1 MGNRMRSDTIIYLIA
16 GIAVWLLLF
25 LIDLPFIGDLVG
37 VARLFLFAVLVVVP
51 LPLALITSTDELI
64 APWPLR
70 TAGAVYGPAAV
81 CVVASMLLPPGDLAA
96 LLTLPWLLFSGLV
109 ALAGLAHFLAHR
121 FSSAPQLCIAAG
133 LLYMPVGGVWFT
145 LSRLGA
151 NPLGFGDTIVLLTAV
166 HFHYAGYALPILAG
180 WTGRWLARKVPKS
193 MHLFRYV
200 AAGVVAGMALVAA
213 GITVTALTGSLLL
226 EGAAVAVLA
235 LSVLALSALL
245 LRHVL
250 AAVMDPL
257 ARLLLLLSALSPFVS
272 MLFALAYVGGRL
284 SGAWQ
289 LTITE
294 MIGWHGWLNAAGLVL
309 CGLLAWL
316 LWRPTTQV

>member
-1 MGNRMRSDTIIYLIA
+1 MGNPMRSDTIIYFIA

-25 LIDLPFIGDLVG
+25 LIDLPFIGDLSG
-37 VARLFLFAVLVVVP
+37 AARLFLFAVLVVAP
-51 LPLALITSTDELI
+51 LPLPLIASADELT

-70 TAGAVYGPAAV
+70 TARAAYGPAAV

-96 LLTLPWLLFSGLV
+96 LLTLPWLLFGGLV
-109 ALAGLAHFLAHR
+109 ALAGLAHFLAYR
-121 FSSAPQLCIAAG
+121 FSSAPELCIAAG
-133 LLYMPVGGVWFT
+133 LLYLPVGAIWFT

-151 NPLGFGDTIVLLTAV
+151 NPLNFGDTIVLLTAV

-180 WTGRWLARKVPKS
+180 WTGRWLARNAPAS
-193 MHLFRYV
+193 MRLFRYM

-213 GITVTALTGSLLL
+213 GITITALTGSLLL
-226 EGAAVAVLA
+226 EGAAVVVLA
-235 LSVLALSALL
+235 LSVLALAALL
-245 LRHVL
+245 LRHVV
-250 AAVMDPL
+250 AAVTNPV
-257 ARLLLLLSALSPFVS
+257 ARLLMLLSALSPFVS

-289 LTITE
+289 ITIAE
-294 MIGWHGWLNAAGLVL
+294 MIGWHGWLNATGLVL

-316 LWRPTTQV
+316 RWRPTTRV

>member
-1 MGNRMRSDTIIYLIA
+1 MRSDTKIYFIA

-25 LIDLPFIGDLVG
+25 FIDLPFIGDLAE
-37 VARLFLFAVLVVVP
+37 VARLFLFAVLVIAP
-51 LPLALITSTDELI
+51 LPLALITSADEQS

-70 TAGAVYGPAAV
+70 AARAVYGPAAV
-81 CVVASMLLPPGDLAA
+81 FVVMSMLLPPGDLAA
-96 LLTLPWLLFSGLV
+96 LLTLPWLAFTGLV
-109 ALAGLAHFLAHR
+109 ALTGLSRFLAHR
-121 FSSAPQLCIAAG
+121 FSSAPELCIAAG
-133 LLYMPVGGVWFT
+133 LLYLPVGGIWFT

-180 WTGRWLARKVPKS
+180 WTGRWLARNAPAS
-193 MHLFRYV
+193 MRLFGYM
-200 AAGVVAGMALVAA
+200 AAGVIAGMPLVAA

-235 LSVLALSALL
+235 VSVLALSALL
-245 LRHVL
+245 LRRVV
-250 AAVMDPL
+250 AAVTNPV
-257 ARLLLLLSALSPFVS
+257 ARVLLLLSALSPVVS

-289 LTITE
+289 VTIAQ
-294 MIGWHGWLNAAGLVL
+294 MMGWHGWLNAVGLVL

-316 LWRPTTQV
+316 LWRPTTRV

>member
-1 MGNRMRSDTIIYLIA
+1 MRSDTKIYFIA
-16 GIAVWLLLF
+16 GLVVWLLLYF
-25 LIDLPFIGDLVG
+25 IDLPFIGDL
-37 VARLFLFAVLVVVP
+37 AEIAHLFLFAVLVVAP
-51 LPLALITSTDELI
+51 LPLALIASADELS

-70 TAGAVYGPAAV
+70 TARAVYGPAAV
-81 CVVASMLLPPGDLAA
+81 FVVLSMLLPPGDLAA
-96 LLTLPWLLFSGLV
+96 LLTLPWLAFAALV
-109 ALAGLAHFLAHR
+109 ALAGLARFIVHR
-121 FSSAPQLCIAAG
+121 LSSAPELCIAAG
-133 LLYMPVGGVWFT
+133 LLYLPVGAIWFT

-166 HFHYAGYALPILAG
+166 HFHYAGYALPIFAG
-180 WTGRWLARKVPKS
+180 WTGRWLARNAPAS
-193 MHLFRYV
+193 MRVFRYM

-245 LRHVL
+245 LRRVVE
-250 AAVMDPL
+250 AVTNPL
-257 ARLLLLLSALSPFVS
+257 ARVLLLLSALSPVVS
-272 MLFALAYVGGRL
+272 MLFALAYAGGRL

-289 LTITE
+289 LTIAQ
-294 MIGWHGWLNAAGLVL
+294 MISWHGWLNAVGLVL

-316 LWRPTTQV
+316 GWRQTTRV